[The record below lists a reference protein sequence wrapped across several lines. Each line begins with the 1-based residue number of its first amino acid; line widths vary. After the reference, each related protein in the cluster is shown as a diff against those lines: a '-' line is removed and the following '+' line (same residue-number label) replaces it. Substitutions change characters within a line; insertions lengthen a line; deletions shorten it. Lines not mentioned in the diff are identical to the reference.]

1 MTAPQPEGVRR
12 ALAEGWQAV
21 QILEA
26 PPLDEGHGYT
36 PDEEAHQ
43 YAAVDRL
50 VAAFKT
56 LHSSLGEKESG

>member
-1 MTAPQPEGVRR
+1 MPSEDVRK

-26 PPLDEGHGYT
+26 PPLDESGYT
-36 PDEEAHQ
+36 RDEEAHQ